1 MKLLRSFGFA
11 PLQARVS
18 YLERESGRLV
28 VETMPAFA
36 LDLTGENVIEDINAR
51 GSLHLGV
58 GTW

>member
-1 MKLLRSFGFA
+1 MTYFQRD
-11 PLQARVS
+11 
-18 YLERESGRLV
+18 SGELV

-36 LDLTGENVIEDINAR
+36 LDLTGGNLLEDINAR